1 MRNHGSRTLAIVVI
15 AAACIGCTNSETEAP
30 RAKHDSAPA
39 PGAAAA
45 PPGKAVLGRAY
56 GFQLFVHCGVLGTR
70 FDGRNWD
77 ADPPLTDGS
86 GNPPPG
92 WDENTEEGTMTL
104 VAADRAV
111 FRSASGDKIAAFVPR
126 RPGAPDPTANC
137 E

>member
-1 MRNHGSRTLAIVVI
+1 MSE
-15 AAACIGCTNSETEAP
+15 AAAS
-30 RAKHDSAPA
+30 
-39 PGAAAA
+39 
-45 PPGKAVLGRAY
+45 PPEEAVLGVAY
-56 GFQLFVHCGVLGTR
+56 PFRLFVHCGVLGTR
-70 FDGRNWD
+70 FGGRDWD

-104 VAADRAV
+104 VAANRAV
-111 FRSASGDKIAAFVPR
+111 FRSASGNKVAVFVPR